1 MISFFTDGTFDNE
14 LSNVISSMGDVFDE
28 NTKDKYCALFL
39 EVEKYNW
46 MRKRYI
52 KYLPDSFVLSK
63 QIAKKKLNF

>member
-1 MISFFTDGTFDNE
+1 
-14 LSNVISSMGDVFDE
+14 MGDVFDE